1 MKSLIAIALLTA
13 GFAFSHDLL
22 AQKSAGATPAAGNAP
37 AAPAA
42 APAAAP
48 TATKPAAKETAD
60 SGKAAFYSNV
70 FNGRKTYSGVR
81 FNNKAMV
88 AAHRTLPMGT
98 MVQVVNTKNKKS
110 VRVQIIDRGPSQPER
125 IIDLSRAAAAKLD
138 FVKAGTTDVTVT
150 VVGKAKVAANAPKM
164 AKAGKKIKG

>member
-1 MKSLIAIALLTA
+1 MKSLIAIALVASSL
-13 GFAFSHDLL
+13 AFSHELL
-22 AQKSAGATPAAGNAP
+22 AQNSTAAAP

-42 APAAAP
+42 VN
-48 TATKPAAKETAD
+48 PAAKETAD
-60 SGKAAFYSNV
+60 TGKAAYYSNV

-81 FNNKAMV
+81 FNNNAMV

-98 MVQVVNTKNKKS
+98 MVQVVNTKNNKS

-125 IIDLSRAAAAKLD
+125 IIDLSRAAATKLG
-138 FVKAGTTDVTVT
+138 FVKAGITDVAVT

-164 AKAGKKIKG
+164 AKASKKIKG